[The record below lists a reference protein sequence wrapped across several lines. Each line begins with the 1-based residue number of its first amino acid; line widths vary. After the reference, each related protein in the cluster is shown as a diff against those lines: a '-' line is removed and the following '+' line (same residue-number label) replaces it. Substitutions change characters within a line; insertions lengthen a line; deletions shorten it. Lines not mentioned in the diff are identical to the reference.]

1 MVLYEHPHTGAH
13 PRTCTLTHTLT
24 HTHIH
29 TGSKPSSQ
37 PVSKSSSN
45 GRATNPFQDNKES
58 QKSLPTIPF
67 SDQPNTRR
75 MIVLQEYVA
84 LDNRGLSVNRGEQ
97 VQVLNEE
104 GDWYFVRNEGKKEG
118 FVPRS
123 HLVAPYSSTRTG
135 RKSQSSNP
143 IRPVASGSTI
153 LDHDPNRGVPMYP
166 SHSAGVP
173 RVLDDH
179 QFNSINS
186 YGMQGSSPQILNVND
201 TCNNNNVHGVA
212 SNGITV
218 YDQKYSPSSSSGVAS
233 MNGPSSPSFQS
244 FPENYSQEHMGRHS
258 SGSSLTQER
267 NSLSSIEESAV
278 EMHHNGYHRTPSD
291 SNMLTR
297 PLPHPP
303 PQPDQEGVYL
313 DKRMNHI
320 YSTITNG
327 EAPPPI
333 PPRERPPIPMSSAS
347 QPYPDSDMYTT
358 PADAVLEQPGP
369 HMDRPRVRSLSDVR
383 SREGHRPVKTT
394 MDYSEV
400 YQGKIR
406 SHRQNGYHHG
416 NDTASEHSEGSSSNR
431 SSSRKGSTSRR
442 HHVEHISGSREFIP
456 QESHH
461 LTHVPV
467 QSAST
472 RIAKF
477 RKCLW
482 GVYVVTKTF
491 ESQDENELTVIE
503 GEHVSVWNQD
513 DQDWFWI
520 VKHSTSEEGFV
531 PSRFLKEVVA
541 SDAHSLAGEC
551 VPCVCVRSGA
561 VCETEPH
568 WRRAWV

>member
-1 MVLYEHPHTGAH
+1 MGWFSYEHLHTDSHPHTCMH
-13 PRTCTLTHTLT
+13 THMHTYTHTQ
-24 HTHIH
+24 HTH

-45 GRATNPFQDNKES
+45 GRAANPFQDNKES

-75 MIVLQEYVA
+75 MIVLQEYMA
-84 LDNRGLSVNRGEQ
+84 SDNQGLSVHRGEQ

-143 IRPVASGSTI
+143 IRPVASGGTI
-153 LDHDPNRGVPMYP
+153 LDHEPSRGVPMYP
-166 SHSAGVP
+166 SQSAGVP
-173 RVLDDH
+173 RILDDH
-179 QFNSINS
+179 QVNSMNRANS
-186 YGMQGSSPQILNVND
+186 YGMQGSTPQILTVND
-201 TCNNNNVHGVA
+201 TCNNNNVHGMA
-212 SNGITV
+212 TNGITV

-244 FPENYSQEHMGRHS
+244 FPENFSQEHMGRHS

-267 NSLSSIEESAV
+267 NSLSSIEETG
-278 EMHHNGYHRTPSD
+278 MDHNGYHRTPSD
-291 SNMLTR
+291 SNMQTR

-333 PPRERPPIPMSSAS
+333 PPRERPVLPMSSAS
-347 QPYPDSDMYTT
+347 QPYPDSEMYTA
-358 PADAVLEQPGP
+358 PADAVVEQPGP

-383 SREGHRPVKTT
+383 SREGYRPVKPT

-400 YQGKIR
+400 YQGKVR
-406 SHRQNGYHHG
+406 THRQNGFHH
-416 NDTASEHSEGSSSNR
+416 DTTSEHSEGSSSNR
-431 SSSRKGSTSRR
+431 SSRKGSTSRR
-442 HHVEHISGSREFIP
+442 HHIEHISGSREFIP
-456 QESHH
+456 QESRH
-461 LTHVPV
+461 LTHVPA

-482 GVYVVTKTF
+482 GVYVVTRTF

-541 SDAHSLAGEC
+541 SDAQSSAGEC
-551 VPCVCVRSGA
+551 VYVYVCVGA
-561 VCETEPH
+561 EQLV
-568 WRRAWV
+568 WLR